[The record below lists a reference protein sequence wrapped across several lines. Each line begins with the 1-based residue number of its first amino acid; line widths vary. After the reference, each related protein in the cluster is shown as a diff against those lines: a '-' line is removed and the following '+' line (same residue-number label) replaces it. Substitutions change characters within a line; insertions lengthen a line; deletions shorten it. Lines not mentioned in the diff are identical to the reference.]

1 MNPDAPRAPAVVK
14 AISVLSRLAESSNRG
29 PVKLA
34 TLAEDIGAAK
44 SSLLTILNALVDGGL
59 IQRSEI
65 GYSLGPSL
73 VGLSSAYLSGIN
85 EVEAFYTACRRHASH
100 LADTIH
106 LATFSADLEISYL
119 ARIDGLTMPVVSP
132 IGRSL
137 PATCSAT
144 GKALLSRLAE
154 EEVSQR
160 LAGLEVLPSLTPHS
174 ITEVEELLQEL
185 KVTKERGYGIDDE
198 ETTTGLLCAGMLVP
212 DRKHTRW
219 AVGITM
225 IKPADPER
233 SIRAAVETLS
243 AVTADIAHHLGQ

>member
-14 AISVLSRLAESSNRG
+14 AIAVLNRLAESSSRG

-34 TLAEDIGAAK
+34 TLAEDTGAAK
-44 SSLLTILNALVDGGL
+44 SSLLTILNSLVDGGL
-59 IQRSEI
+59 IQRSEV

-73 VGLSSAYLSGIN
+73 VGLSSAYLAGIN
-85 EVEAFYTACRRHASH
+85 EIDAFYTACRRHAAH
-100 LADTIH
+100 LTDTIH

-119 ARIDGLTMPVVSP
+119 ARIDGVTMPVVSP

-144 GKALLSRLAE
+144 GKALLSRLADD
-154 EEVSQR
+154 EVTQL
-160 LAGLEVLPSLTPHS
+160 LAGLDVLPSLTPQS
-174 ITEVEELLQEL
+174 ITEVGDLIQEL
-185 KVTKERGYGIDDE
+185 KVTRERGYGIDDE
-198 ETTTGLLCAGMLVP
+198 ETTAGLLCAGMLVP
-212 DRKHTRW
+212 DRQRTRW

-225 IKPADPER
+225 IKSADPER
-233 SIRAAVETLS
+233 RIREAVETLT

>member
-14 AISVLSRLAESSNRG
+14 AISVLNRLAEAGGRG

-44 SSLLTILNALVDGGL
+44 SSLLTVLNALVDGGL
-59 IQRSEI
+59 IQRSEL

-85 EVEAFYTACRRHASH
+85 EIDAFYAACRRHAAH

-119 ARIDGLTMPVVSP
+119 ARIDGHTTPVVSP

-144 GKALLSRLAE
+144 GKALLSWLPE
-154 EEVSQR
+154 DEVAQR
-160 LAGLEVLPSLTPHS
+160 LAGLEVLPRLTPQS

-198 ETTTGLLCAGMLVP
+198 ETTNGLLCTGMLVP
-212 DRKHTRW
+212 NRRQTRW

-233 SIRAAVETLS
+233 RIREAVETLS

>member
-1 MNPDAPRAPAVVK
+1 MKPEAPRAPAVVK
-14 AISVLSRLAESSNRG
+14 AIAVLNRLAEASSRG

-34 TLAEDIGAAK
+34 TLAEDTGAAK
-44 SSLLTILNALVDGGL
+44 SSLLAILNALVDGGL
-59 IQRSEI
+59 IQRSEV

-73 VGLSSAYLSGIN
+73 VGLSSAYLAGIN
-85 EVEAFYTACRRHASH
+85 EIDAFYAACRRHAAH

-106 LATFSADLEISYL
+106 LATFSSDLEISYL
-119 ARIDGLTMPVVSP
+119 ARLDGLTMPVVSP

-154 EEVSQR
+154 DEVAR
-160 LAGLEVLPSLTPHS
+160 LLAGVDVLPRLTPQS
-174 ITEVEELLQEL
+174 ITDVGELLQEL
-185 KVTKERGYGIDDE
+185 KVTNERGYAIDDE

-212 DRKHTRW
+212 DRQRARW

-233 SIRAAVETLS
+233 SIREAVETLT